1 MDRRKRRDSLN
12 YLYTRLP
19 HDGKQGK
26 IRLDVQIDKQF
37 IDRASY
43 KNRPQLQALLTEIKD
58 GDKVYVET
66 ISRFAYDVDDFIVL
80 SDQFI
85 AKGAT
90 LYFIREGFDTSS
102 RMHNFALT
110 ILDAVKEME
119 FETTAIRIREGIEK
133 AKRYGTKSGRPH
145 GRPSPRHPVTLAEI
159 YDKVQQGKYT
169 KVQAAKFLG
178 VSRATLYRWFEAY
191 EKSRS

>member
-1 MDRRKRRDSLN
+1 MN
-12 YLYTRLP
+12 YFYTRLP

-145 GRPSPRHPVTLAEI
+145 GRPSPKHPVTLAEI

>member
-1 MDRRKRRDSLN
+1 MN
-12 YLYTRLP
+12 YFYTRLP

-26 IRLDVQIDKQF
+26 IRLGVQIDRQY
-37 IDRASY
+37 ID
-43 KNRPQLQALLTEIKD
+43 KPTLKHRPQLNALLAEVKE
-58 GDKVYVET
+58 GDNVYVET
-66 ISRFAYDVDDFIVL
+66 IGRFAYDMDDFRDL
-80 SDQFI
+80 TEKFQ
-85 AKGAT
+85 AKGAI
-90 LYFIREGFDTSS
+90 LNFVREGFDTSS

-145 GRPSPRHPVTLAEI
+145 GRPSPKHPVTLAEI

>member
-1 MDRRKRRDSLN
+1 MLYRSKRRDSLN
-12 YLYTRLP
+12 YFYTRLP

-80 SDQFI
+80 LDQFI

-90 LYFIREGFDTSS
+90 LYFIETENYIYKI
-102 RMHNFALT
+102 HN
-110 ILDAVKEME
+110 
-119 FETTAIRIREGIEK
+119 
-133 AKRYGTKSGRPH
+133 P
-145 GRPSPRHPVTLAEI
+145 
-159 YDKVQQGKYT
+159 
-169 KVQAAKFLG
+169 
-178 VSRATLYRWFEAY
+178 
-191 EKSRS
+191 